1 MIDVKNPRCK
11 NDWCDTR
18 LNKKYEGYC
27 MPCFVN
33 NPENADKPTMR
44 NYKTKELEVVN
55 HIKKHFGDYSW
66 FFDKTIQDGCSRRRP
81 DIFLDGGT
89 HVLIVE
95 VDEDMHSSYDCSC
108 ENKRIMMLSQ
118 DVGHRPIT
126 FIRFNPDKYTDYN
139 GTKVKSCWKLTK
151 GVMTIS
157 NKKEWSERIN
167 KLIETIKHYIEFNSE
182 KMIDTIQLFYQ

>member
-1 MIDVKNPRCK
+1 MIDVKSPRCK
-11 NDWCDTR
+11 NDWCDTQVT
-18 LNKKYEGYC
+18 KKYEGYC

-33 NPENADKPTMR
+33 NPENADKPAMR

-55 HIKKHFGDYSW
+55 HIKKHFDNYSW
-66 FFDKTIQDGCSRRRP
+66 NFDKTIQDGCSRRRP
-81 DIFLDGGT
+81 DIFLDVDT

-95 VDEDMHSSYDCSC
+95 VDENMHSSYDCSC

-139 GTKVKSCWKLTK
+139 GTIIKSCWKLTK

-182 KMIDTIQLFYQ
+182 KMIDIIQLFYQ